1 MSRPT
6 PNFPREG
13 LGPSLFLSQRA
24 VPCFFGFSLDRCSKI
39 ARIGLT
45 VINHGMETNQRKN
58 TKSAFPVRGLGA
70 LALAVGMLVSMAH
83 GQEEKKKE
91 NSLPWEL
98 QAVRLI
104 RKEKPE
110 SEKELQELL
119 KSEQEKGNKKAGLV
133 LALRLAG
140 GFSGEQN
147 HDEARKI
154 IEPLAAEGDVDA
166 QWLLAYDEMTRILLQ
181 KGGNKERVKSLA
193 KNAADQG
200 HHGAQAT
207 CAAFD
212 CYSTNEEAKATA
224 LKYAKKAAEQGNSYG
239 MNVVARVDVANM
251 KEFEEYD
258 KCLAAWKAG
267 CVQAAGGVGTFMEER
282 SAEFAESGSSF
293 LMYEGMAI
301 QCRKEG
307 DRMNETKWLT
317 LAAEGGNMFAVQALS
332 DTDATGVEKDYRDA
346 FGYEHDNLYFE
357 VNQDLPKAVELYR
370 KAAEGGHVLAMY
382 RLANCYELGRGTERD
397 EKKAEE
403 LYRKAAEQ
411 KLDIAALRLGQL
423 LLRRGGKAAKEAN
436 KWLAQA
442 AEQGNVVAKYTL
454 GLCYLKGKGGV
465 KKSPQRAQSLFM
477 EAAALCDICSKYEL
491 GFAAYFAKG
500 SGKDEKQAAL
510 ETLNH
515 AGMDCGPLCMATP
528 MISPG
533 FGDQNYWQT
542 ACNIIVD
549 GRHKTDHS
557 EADFKRVMQGN
568 TNALCLYYLLRDLK
582 LPKKGS

>member
-1 MSRPT
+1 
-6 PNFPREG
+6 
-13 LGPSLFLSQRA
+13 
-24 VPCFFGFSLDRCSKI
+24 
-39 ARIGLT
+39 
-45 VINHGMETNQRKN
+45 METNQRKN

-154 IEPLAAEGDVDA
+154 IEPLAAEGDADA
-166 QWLLAYDEMTRILLQ
+166 QWLLAY
-181 KGGNKERVKSLA
+181 NKMAKLSFKEIVTEEELEPIGSLI
-193 KNAADQG
+193 KKAADQG
-200 HHGAQAT
+200 HHGAQAAYAHRLWWISGPKASGKIEERRNSIEYAEKS
-207 CAAFD
+207 AA
-212 CYSTNEEAKATA
+212 K
-224 LKYAKKAAEQGNSYG
+224 GNSFG
-239 MNVVARVDVANM
+239 MYVQLTQ
-251 KEFEEYD
+251 KESSMRRTGFDELNNEA
-258 KCLAAWKAG
+258 LAVWKAG
-267 CVQAAGGVGTFMEER
+267 CVQAAWAYRGPSGHEKD
-282 SAEFAESGSSF
+282 FAESGCPYMLSKGETMMSEKTVAGGLKKEDQLNRAKWF
-293 LMYEGMAI
+293 TQAFECGTSVEELLRMVVTETDRDYCDALAFDREGQNLFEAVKMY
-301 QCRKEG
+301 
-307 DRMNETKWLT
+307 T
-317 LAAEGGNMFAVQALS
+317 
-332 DTDATGVEKDYRDA
+332 
-346 FGYEHDNLYFE
+346 
-357 VNQDLPKAVELYR
+357 
-370 KAAEGGHVLAMY
+370 KAAEDGHVLAMY

-403 LYRKAAEQ
+403 LYRKAAKQ
-411 KLDIAALRLGQL
+411 KLDLAALRLGQM
-423 LLRRGGKAAKEAN
+423 LLRRGGKDAKEAG

-442 AEQGNVVAKYTL
+442 AKQGNVVAKYTL

-465 KKSPQRAQSLFM
+465 KGNPLRAQALFK